1 MEGYAELEGHLLTK
15 EHRLIPYHWTGALL
29 KNTHGEPIGITG
41 IGRDVSDKKRAE
53 EALQVSEGRLSS
65 FIMNS
70 PSLVFSKSQDGRYLF
85 ANPEFERMF
94 HLSAGHIIGKTD
106 YEVFPPEQA
115 DQLVAND
122 RRVCQEGHHVKAEE
136 TARYRDGIHTS
147 LVTKFP
153 LRNADGS
160 ISGLGGIVIDITER
174 KRAETA
180 LRESEERYRTLVDL
194 SPNGVLV
201 YSNGKKVYV
210 NQAACRIMGA
220 ASPEQLLDNPTVHFS
235 HPDAYDSI
243 HASIAQIL
251 ATGEPVRR
259 VERKYQRLDGT
270 AVFVEVDA
278 GRIMWNG
285 EPAVQVIFAD
295 ITERKWA
302 EEERQKQEV
311 LITLMLNTGPACIKR
326 VAVDG
331 SLLQMNPTGLK
342 LVEACGELEVV
353 GRSVFDL
360 IVPEHRDAFIS
371 MHRRVIEGHECMLQF
386 EIQGLKGT
394 RRWMESYAAPF
405 RNPVTGQTEHLAV
418 THDITERKQAEEA
431 LRESEAFNISVL
443 NSLSSQIVVLNS
455 QGVIMAV
462 NKPWLLFA
470 EGNGAPHLAENF
482 VGMNYL
488 NVCAQ
493 APLFANGEEA
503 DSAQA
508 GILAVLAGTHNEF
521 YLEYPCHSPD
531 QQRWFRMRVTPLLNS
546 QVGAVVAHEN
556 ITERRQA
563 EEALRKSEERY
574 ARATAVGKVGVWELD
589 VAAGTYYGDP
599 NLKGLF
605 GYVGDELST
614 DPSVW
619 LNLVHPDDRSIAMDH
634 WQRIV
639 NGETDIDHYE
649 LRMLKKDGMV
659 IWTDVRGHAIR
670 DHEGQV
676 ILLLG
681 TTVDVTERK
690 QAQDALVQS
699 ERQIHTV
706 LDALP
711 VGIWFTDRSGKPL
724 LVNPMAEQIWSNIK
738 QIEPQTPNNQSGWWD
753 TNGPVSEV
761 HRRALSHTLRTGVP
775 SQSEI
780 LDFECLDGTKK
791 VIRNSTVPVR
801 DEAGVVLG
809 AIVLNEDITALR
821 QIQEALKL
829 TQFSVDHAVEGF
841 FWFGPDAR
849 ILNVNEAACR
859 LLEYTRDELTAMTVY
874 DIDPNYF
881 PELWPTQWDELK
893 EKGSLTFET
902 KYWSRTGR
910 VLDMEVT
917 VNYLQYEGT
926 EYNCAIMRDI
936 GERKRTQTELRA
948 SEERYRSLYD
958 ETPTMYFTLA
968 TDGTVRSV
976 NRFGAEQLG
985 YQAEEL
991 IGHSVL
997 GFFHEEDKE
1006 TVAANLSECLATP
1019 EIPRYW
1025 EFRKRRKDGTIIWVQ
1040 ETARVSQS
1048 STGETVVLVTC
1059 EDITERKRAEQES
1072 HERIR
1077 QAAAMQTALLE
1088 LAHLDD
1094 ISLTFSTIL
1103 QHVTCIVADV
1113 LAVERVSLWLLS
1125 RDQTELVC
1133 QDLYL
1138 RSQATHSTGSRLA
1151 ASSYPRYLAVLKE
1164 SLVIGA
1170 SNARVDQR
1178 TSEFTDDY
1186 FLSLGITSVLDVPIR
1201 RQGKVIGVLW
1211 CEHVGM
1217 PREWAPEVQDFGVSV
1232 GQTIARMI
1240 EASERRRAE
1249 VSLRQSEER
1258 YRSLVD
1264 NAPIGI
1270 FVIEAG
1276 RFGYANREMQRILNA
1291 TRAEQLLGMPILDR
1305 IAPEFH
1311 TVVKDRIHQLMEKGQ
1326 PVPSLDSQYVRLD
1339 GSRIDVAVTA
1349 IPTSFDG
1356 TDVIQVLVL
1365 DIAERKR
1372 GEQEQARLIED
1383 LTRSQQHFQA
1393 LFNWTPSAV
1402 GISTVAEGRFIDVNE
1417 GFSRLTGYMR
1427 EELMGRTTLELGL
1440 WADVSERESVLRE
1453 ILEQGYLHN
1462 REGLLQTKSGE
1473 IRSLM
1478 VSVESIQLGPTPC
1491 LIYLCHDITE
1501 RKQAEEALRLS
1512 EERFR
1517 AVFEN
1522 AAVGI
1527 AVGSF
1532 TTGTGID
1539 QINPV
1544 FAAMLGYTQEE
1555 LCHLGM
1561 KGITFPDDLPA
1572 SRELVSHLIGGTRS
1586 HETIEKRYVK
1596 KDGSLIW
1603 AQTTVSSIL
1612 DKQGNC
1618 LHLIALIQ
1626 DITER
1631 KQAEEAL
1638 RKKDLELDHYFTSA
1652 LDLLCIADVTGRFKR
1667 LNKAWESTLGYLLE
1681 ELEGA
1686 KFLDYVHP
1694 DDMEA
1699 TLHALGDL
1707 AEQKEVPTFV
1717 NRYRRKDGSYRWIEW
1732 KSIQDGELIYASAR
1746 DITER
1751 KRMEDALRMRERELQ
1766 VALQERERISQDL
1779 HDGIL
1784 QSLFAVGLTLEVAK
1798 SLMPPKTLKASSA
1811 SLNKAIDQLNRVMR
1825 EIRNFIAGLDSESL
1839 EGKNLPAALKHLLK
1853 SLTENQPTRVRFAV
1867 EDRAAKALSAE
1878 QSLHLLRVIQEAV
1891 SNCIRHGGAQEA
1903 RVSLKMLKQGVRLSI
1918 RDNGRGFNQDT
1929 VKAGGYGLRNMAA
1942 RAQKVSGRFT
1952 VLSKENEGTRII
1964 LDLPK
1969 EVPHFPR

>member
-1 MEGYAELEGHLLTK
+1 
-15 EHRLIPYHWTGALL
+15 
-29 KNTHGEPIGITG
+29 ITG
-41 IGRDVSDKKRAE
+41 IGRDVSDKKR
-53 EALQVSEGRLSS
+53 
-65 FIMNS
+65 
-70 PSLVFSKSQDGRYLF
+70 
-85 ANPEFERMF
+85 
-94 HLSAGHIIGKTD
+94 
-106 YEVFPPEQA
+106 
-115 DQLVAND
+115 
-122 RRVCQEGHHVKAEE
+122 
-136 TARYRDGIHTS
+136 
-147 LVTKFP
+147 
-153 LRNADGS
+153 
-160 ISGLGGIVIDITER
+160 
-174 KRAETA
+174 
-180 LRESEERYRTLVDL
+180 
-194 SPNGVLV
+194 
-201 YSNGKKVYV
+201 
-210 NQAACRIMGA
+210 
-220 ASPEQLLDNPTVHFS
+220 
-235 HPDAYDSI
+235 
-243 HASIAQIL
+243 
-251 ATGEPVRR
+251 
-259 VERKYQRLDGT
+259 
-270 AVFVEVDA
+270 
-278 GRIMWNG
+278 
-285 EPAVQVIFAD
+285 
-295 ITERKWA
+295 
-302 EEERQKQEV
+302 
-311 LITLMLNTGPACIKR
+311 
-326 VAVDG
+326 
-331 SLLQMNPTGLK
+331 
-342 LVEACGELEVV
+342 
-353 GRSVFDL
+353 
-360 IVPEHRDAFIS
+360 
-371 MHRRVIEGHECMLQF
+371 
-386 EIQGLKGT
+386 
-394 RRWMESYAAPF
+394 
-405 RNPVTGQTEHLAV
+405 
-418 THDITERKQAEEA
+418 
-431 LRESEAFNISVL
+431 
-443 NSLSSQIVVLNS
+443 
-455 QGVIMAV
+455 
-462 NKPWLLFA
+462 
-470 EGNGAPHLAENF
+470 
-482 VGMNYL
+482 
-488 NVCAQ
+488 
-493 APLFANGEEA
+493 
-503 DSAQA
+503 
-508 GILAVLAGTHNEF
+508 
-521 YLEYPCHSPD
+521 
-531 QQRWFRMRVTPLLNS
+531 
-546 QVGAVVAHEN
+546 
-556 ITERRQA
+556 A

-614 DPSVW
+614 DPYVW

-639 NGETDIDHYE
+639 NGETDNYHYE

-676 ILLLG
+676 IQLLG

-711 VGIWFTDRSGKPL
+711 VGVWFTDQSRKPL
-724 LVNPMAEQIWSNIK
+724 LVNPMAKQIWSNIK
-738 QIEPQTPNNQSGWWD
+738 QIEPQTPSNQSGWWD

-775 SQSEI
+775 SQNEI

-791 VIRNSTVPVR
+791 VIRSSTVPVR

-821 QIQEALKL
+821 QVQEALKL

-874 DIDPNYF
+874 DIDPNSF
-881 PELWPTQWDELK
+881 PERWPTQWDELK

-936 GERKRTQTELRA
+936 GERKRAQAALCL

-985 YQAEEL
+985 YQEEEL

-997 GFFHEEDKE
+997 GFIHEEDKE
-1006 TVAANLSECLATP
+1006 TVAASLSECLATP
-1019 EIPRYW
+1019 EITRHW
-1025 EFRKRRKDGTIIWVQ
+1025 DFRKIRKDGTVIWVQ

-1077 QAAAMQTALLE
+1077 QDAAMQTALLE

-1103 QHVTCIVADV
+1103 SHVTCIVADV

-1138 RSQATHSTGSRLA
+1138 RSQATHSAGSRLA

-1178 TSEFTDDY
+1178 TSEFADDY

-1217 PREWAPEVQDFGVSV
+1217 PREWVPEVQDFGASV

-1249 VSLRQSEER
+1249 ISLRQSEER

-1276 RFGYANREMQRILNA
+1276 RFVYANREMQRILNA

-1305 IAPEFH
+1305 IAQEFH
-1311 TVVKDRIHQLMEKGQ
+1311 TMVKDRIHQLMEKGQ

-1393 LFNWTPSAV
+1393 FFNWTPSAV
-1402 GISTVAEGRFIDVNE
+1402 GISTVAEGRFINVNE

-1427 EELMGRTTLELGL
+1427 EEVIGRTTLELGL

-1462 REGLLQTKSGE
+1462 REGLLRTKFGE

-1478 VSVESIQLGPTPC
+1478 VSVESIQLGSTPC

-1501 RKQAEEALRLS
+1501 RKRV
-1512 EERFR
+1512 EERLRRTQFSMDQ
-1517 AVFEN
+1517 AVDAIYWVDAQAKILFANE
-1522 AAVGI
+1522 AASLMVGYSRDELLGMT
-1527 AVGSF
+1527 VQ
-1532 TTGTGID
+1532 D
-1539 QINPV
+1539 LNPD
-1544 FAAMLGYTQEE
+1544 FAASRWPGFWEE
-1555 LCHLGM
+1555 V
-1561 KGITFPDDLPA
+1561 
-1572 SRELVSHLIGGTRS
+1572 RQNRS
-1586 HETIEKRYVK
+1586 MSFETVHRA
-1596 KDGSLIW
+1596 KDGRLVPIDIR
-1603 AQTTVSSIL
+1603 VSFL
-1612 DKQGNC
+1612 AHEGHEFHC
-1618 LHLIALIQ
+1618 AFVR

-1631 KQAEEAL
+1631 KQVEEAL

-1667 LNKAWESTLGYLLE
+1667 LNKAWELTLGYSLE

-1694 DDMEA
+1694 DDMEV
-1699 TLHALGDL
+1699 TLHALGGL

-1732 KSIQDGELIYASAR
+1732 KSIPAGGLIYASAR

-1751 KRMEDALRMRERELQ
+1751 KRMEDALRMRERE
-1766 VALQERERISQDL
+1766 
-1779 HDGIL
+1779 
-1784 QSLFAVGLTLEVAK
+1784 
-1798 SLMPPKTLKASSA
+1798 
-1811 SLNKAIDQLNRVMR
+1811 
-1825 EIRNFIAGLDSESL
+1825 
-1839 EGKNLPAALKHLLK
+1839 
-1853 SLTENQPTRVRFAV
+1853 
-1867 EDRAAKALSAE
+1867 
-1878 QSLHLLRVIQEAV
+1878 
-1891 SNCIRHGGAQEA
+1891 
-1903 RVSLKMLKQGVRLSI
+1903 
-1918 RDNGRGFNQDT
+1918 
-1929 VKAGGYGLRNMAA
+1929 
-1942 RAQKVSGRFT
+1942 
-1952 VLSKENEGTRII
+1952 
-1964 LDLPK
+1964 
-1969 EVPHFPR
+1969 